1 MTDTHDT
8 DTRPWLATATQI
20 GTNERMTV
28 RGPTKEAVDLQL
40 YGQAYA
46 AEYGTV
52 RYYREGAAT

>member
-1 MTDTHDT
+1 MTAEP

-20 GTNERMTV
+20 GTGQRMTV
-28 RGPTKEAVDLQL
+28 RGPTKDAVDLQL

-52 RYYREGAAT
+52 RYYREGVEA

>member
-1 MTDTHDT
+1 MSDETDN
-8 DTRPWLATATQI
+8 RPWLATATQI
-20 GTNERMTV
+20 GTGQSMTV

>member
-1 MTDTHDT
+1 MTDET

-20 GTNERMTV
+20 GTGQRITV

-40 YGQAYA
+40 FGQACA

-52 RYYREGAAT
+52 RYYREGATT

>member
-1 MTDTHDT
+1 MNDET
-8 DTRPWLATATQI
+8 DTRPWMATATQI
-20 GTNERMTV
+20 GTGQRMTV

-52 RYYREGAAT
+52 KYYREGAAT